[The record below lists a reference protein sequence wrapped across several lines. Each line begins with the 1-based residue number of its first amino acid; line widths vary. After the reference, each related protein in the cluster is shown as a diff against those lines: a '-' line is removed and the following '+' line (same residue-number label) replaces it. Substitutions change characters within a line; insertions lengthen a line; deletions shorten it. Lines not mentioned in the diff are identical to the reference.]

1 MAAKTVLNYLPRR
14 SVVHD
19 LTGTTKLAFFLLFT
33 FAGML
38 TYDTR
43 VLLGLL
49 LVSLLA
55 FKASRIRVKEVRFM
69 LVFMLIFLLMN
80 NFFVFIFNPNQGTEI
95 YGTRHVLVNLPGRFA
110 ITAEELFYLLNI
122 TLKYFIALPVAI
134 LFISATDPSEFA
146 ASLNSIGVSYRVGY
160 SVAIAL
166 RYIPDI
172 QRDYHSISQAQQAR
186 GVELGKKE
194 PLFTRMKNAAGIL
207 LPLILSS
214 LARIDVISN
223 AMELRGF
230 GKNKQRTWY
239 RRRPFARNDYLALA
253 LGVFLL
259 ALSIVITF
267 HDGNRFYNPF
277 I

>member
-38 TYDTR
+38 TYATR

-55 FKASRIRVKEVRFM
+55 FKASHIRVREVRFM
-69 LVFMLIFLLMN
+69 LVFMLVFLLMN

-95 YGTRHVLVNLPGRFA
+95 YGTRHVLLNLPGRFA
-110 ITAEELFYLLNI
+110 VTAEELFYLLNI

-194 PLFTRMKNAAGIL
+194 PLLTRLKNAAGIL

-230 GKNKQRTWY
+230 GKSKKRTWY

-253 LGVFLL
+253 LGAALL

>member
-69 LVFMLIFLLMN
+69 LVFMLVFLLMN
-80 NFFVFIFNPNQGTEI
+80 NFFVFVFNPNQGTEI

-110 ITAEELFYLLNI
+110 VTAEELFYLMNI

-230 GKNKQRTWY
+230 GKNKKRTWY
-239 RRRPFARNDYLALA
+239 RRHPFARNDYLALA

>member
-43 VLLGLL
+43 VLMGLL
-49 LVSLLA
+49 FVSLLT

-69 LVFMLIFLLMN
+69 LVFMLVFLLMN
-80 NFFVFIFNPNQGTEI
+80 NFFVFVFNPNQGTEI

-230 GKNKQRTWY
+230 GKNKKRTWY

>member
-69 LVFMLIFLLMN
+69 LVFMLVFLLMN
-80 NFFVFIFNPNQGTEI
+80 NFFVFLFNPNQGTEI

-110 ITAEELFYLLNI
+110 VTAEELFYLLNI

-146 ASLNSIGVSYRVGY
+146 ASLNGIGVSYRVGY

-194 PLFTRMKNAAGIL
+194 PLFTRLKNAAGIL

-230 GKNKQRTWY
+230 GKNKRRTWY

-253 LGVFLL
+253 LGVLLL
-259 ALSIVITF
+259 AGSIVITF

>member
-110 ITAEELFYLLNI
+110 VTAEELFYLLNI

-194 PLFTRMKNAAGIL
+194 PLFTRLKNAAGIL

-230 GKNKQRTWY
+230 GKNKKRTWY

>member
-110 ITAEELFYLLNI
+110 VTAEELFYLMNI

-194 PLFTRMKNAAGIL
+194 PLFTRLKNAAGIL

-230 GKNKQRTWY
+230 GKNKKRTWY

-267 HDGNRFYNPF
+267 YDGNRFYNPF

>member
-14 SVVHD
+14 SVVHA

-33 FAGML
+33 FASMI

-43 VLLGLL
+43 VLIGLL
-49 LVSLLA
+49 LVSLAA
-55 FKASRIRVKEVRFM
+55 FKASRIRLGEVKFM
-69 LVFMLIFLLMN
+69 LVFMGLFLFLN
-80 NFFVFIFNPNQGTEI
+80 NLFVFLFNPAQGVEI
-95 YGTRHVLVNLPGRFA
+95 YGTSHVLFSLFGLIEV
-110 ITAEELFYLLNI
+110 TAEELFYLFNI
-122 TLKYFIALPVAI
+122 SLKYFVALPVAI

-146 ASLNSIGVSYRVGY
+146 ASLNAIGVSYKVGY
-160 SVAIAL
+160 SVSIAL

-172 QRDYHSISQAQQAR
+172 QRDYHNISQAQQAR

-194 PLFTRMKNAAGIL
+194 PLFTRLKNAANIL

-230 GKNKQRTWY
+230 GKHKKRSWY
-239 RRRPFARNDYLALA
+239 MQRPFTVNDYAALA
-253 LGVFLL
+253 LGVLL
-259 ALSIVITF
+259 LSASIAITF
-267 HDGNRFYNPF
+267 ADGNRFYNPF
-277 I
+277 A

>member
-230 GKNKQRTWY
+230 GKNKKRTWY
-239 RRRPFARNDYLALA
+239 RRHPFARNDYLALA

>member
-55 FKASRIRVKEVRFM
+55 FWASRIRVREVRFM
-69 LVFMLIFLLMN
+69 LVFMLVFLLMN
-80 NFFVFIFNPNQGTEI
+80 NFFVFVFNPNQGTEI

-230 GKNKQRTWY
+230 GKNKKRTWY

>member
-49 LVSLLA
+49 LVSLLT

-69 LVFMLIFLLMN
+69 LVFMLVFLLMN
-80 NFFVFIFNPNQGTEI
+80 NFFVFVFNPNQGTEI

-110 ITAEELFYLLNI
+110 VTSEELFYLLNI

-194 PLFTRMKNAAGIL
+194 PLFTRLKNAAGIL

-230 GKNKQRTWY
+230 GKNKKRTWY
-239 RRRPFARNDYLALA
+239 RQRPFARNDYLALA
-253 LGVFLL
+253 LGVLLL

>member
-69 LVFMLIFLLMN
+69 LVFMLVFLLMN
-80 NFFVFIFNPNQGTEI
+80 NFFVFVFNPNQGTEI

-110 ITAEELFYLLNI
+110 VTAEELFYLLNI

-194 PLFTRMKNAAGIL
+194 PLFTRLKNAAGIL

-214 LARIDVISN
+214 LAHIDVISN

-230 GKNKQRTWY
+230 GKNKKRTWY
-239 RRRPFARNDYLALA
+239 RQRPFARNDYLALA
-253 LGVFLL
+253 LGVLLL

>member
-230 GKNKQRTWY
+230 GKNNKRTWY

>member
-69 LVFMLIFLLMN
+69 LVFMLVFLLMN
-80 NFFVFIFNPNQGTEI
+80 NFFVFVFNPNQGTEI

-110 ITAEELFYLLNI
+110 VTAEELFYLLNI

-146 ASLNSIGVSYRVGY
+146 ASLNAIGVSYRVGY

-194 PLFTRMKNAAGIL
+194 PLFTRLKNAAGIL

-230 GKNKQRTWY
+230 GKNKRRTWY

-253 LGVFLL
+253 LGVLLL

>member
-230 GKNKQRTWY
+230 GKNKKRTWY

-267 HDGNRFYNPF
+267 HYGNRFYNPF

>member
-1 MAAKTVLNYLPRR
+1 
-14 SVVHD
+14 
-19 LTGTTKLAFFLLFT
+19 
-33 FAGML
+33 
-38 TYDTR
+38 
-43 VLLGLL
+43 
-49 LVSLLA
+49 
-55 FKASRIRVKEVRFM
+55 M

-230 GKNKQRTWY
+230 GKNKKRTWY

>member
-1 MAAKTVLNYLPRR
+1 MEN
-14 SVVHD
+14 
-19 LTGTTKLAFFLLFT
+19 
-33 FAGML
+33 
-38 TYDTR
+38 
-43 VLLGLL
+43 
-49 LVSLLA
+49 
-55 FKASRIRVKEVRFM
+55 RIE
-69 LVFMLIFLLMN
+69 
-80 NFFVFIFNPNQGTEI
+80 
-95 YGTRHVLVNLPGRFA
+95 
-110 ITAEELFYLLNI
+110 
-122 TLKYFIALPVAI
+122 
-134 LFISATDPSEFA
+134 
-146 ASLNSIGVSYRVGY
+146 SIGVNEQTPREIVEELDRYIVGQDEAKR

-230 GKNKQRTWY
+230 GKNKKRTWY

>member
-69 LVFMLIFLLMN
+69 LVFMLVFLLMN
-80 NFFVFIFNPNQGTEI
+80 NFFVFVFNPNQGTEI

-110 ITAEELFYLLNI
+110 VTAEELFYLLNI

-194 PLFTRMKNAAGIL
+194 PLFTRLKNAAGIL

-230 GKNKQRTWY
+230 GKNKKRTWY
-239 RRRPFARNDYLALA
+239 RQRPFARNDYLALA
-253 LGVFLL
+253 LGALLL

-267 HDGNRFYNPF
+267 YDGNRFYNPF